1 MQWMKSL
8 FVWVILL
15 GFMVLAFNLF
25 EGNREHAVVRTP
37 INTVIELADQ
47 GKLKEVKV
55 KDNILTGITTEGQRI
70 ETGIPPGS
78 DLVNKLIEK
87 GVKVEV
93 VVQESGWLMPFLV
106 SWLPILLFI
115 GIWIYM
121 MRQVSGGGN
130 PTSRAFSF
138 GKSH

>member
-55 KDNILTGITTEGQRI
+55 KDNILTGICCVTPRAIPLGI
-70 ETGIPPGS
+70 MET
-78 DLVNKLIEK
+78 L
-87 GVKVEV
+87 
-93 VVQESGWLMPFLV
+93 
-106 SWLPILLFI
+106 
-115 GIWIYM
+115 
-121 MRQVSGGGN
+121 
-130 PTSRAFSF
+130 
-138 GKSH
+138 